1 MLKECVCRD
10 CSTHKYEDA
19 SVSHGGLDVP
29 FRACISAPA
38 LVDDDVLAQDTCILC
53 HLILVTSD
61 QLSVDAGPD
70 ERLRP
75 CVIML
80 SPSISAEADRVET
93 PRSVVVDSA
102 TNEVVP
108 F

>member
-1 MLKECVCRD
+1 MSKEYVRRD
-10 CSTHKYEDA
+10 CCPHRYEDA
-19 SVSHGGLDVP
+19 SVSLGGLDVP

-38 LVDDDVLAQDTCILC
+38 LVDDDVLAQNTCILC
-53 HLILVTSD
+53 HLFLVTGD

-75 CVIML
+75 CVLML